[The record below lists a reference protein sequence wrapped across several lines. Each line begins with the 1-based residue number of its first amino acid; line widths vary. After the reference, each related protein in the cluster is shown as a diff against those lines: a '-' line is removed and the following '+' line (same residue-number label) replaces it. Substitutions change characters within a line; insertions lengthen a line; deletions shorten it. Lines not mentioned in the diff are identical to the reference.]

1 MQPFMSCAL
10 TSASRE
16 RSKRTASLRPRR
28 HASINDSLI
37 FLILAFMRL
46 LSYILNV
53 CLSVQDLIAPFQII
67 IPSGLITLCI
77 VSIQPSTVTVMP
89 SAHES
94 SGIDGVVQG
103 VQNRAGCKGPF
114 DARVYT
120 RARSGIG
127 RLAFALPCARRF
139 IENAGSWT

>member
-1 MQPFMSCAL
+1 
-10 TSASRE
+10 
-16 RSKRTASLRPRR
+16 
-28 HASINDSLI
+28 
-37 FLILAFMRL
+37 MRL

-114 DARVYT
+114 DARVYLGQEHD
-120 RARSGIG
+120 RA
-127 RLAFALPCARRF
+127 PCVCASMRTQVCR
-139 IENAGSWT
+139 GLS